1 MADTKFLRLFDH
13 NGKWRGNPDR
23 TITVNN
29 KIVDMDD
36 YAKKHGIELPSG
48 PSAPKQPKVKKQ
60 INIDVEDKGYGDM
73 EQAQST
79 GSAEKHGDG
88 DSKSTK

>member
-1 MADTKFLRLFDH
+1 MEHKFLRLFR
-13 NGKWRGNPDR
+13 NGVWTGNPDR
-23 TITVNN
+23 SISINGV
-29 KIVDMDD
+29 KHDLDE
-36 YAKKHGIELPSG
+36 YAKEHGIELPSG